1 MEMVV
6 GVVVWSFSAV
16 LWMCDR
22 WWVMVLAGSMV
33 KIKGEGMLSFFF
45 LVLFLFLIAHIFLS
59 LVNCFFN
66 FPSECFFFSQLFF
79 SFSLSHFYSIF
90 PLHFF
95 LFFPQ
100 IFVITFFIS
109 TIFFKSL
116 PFFCYGTFLFMY
128 PSHFLP
134 SSALFSILFLFFFS
148 TLSLSC
154 PGKSLQCSH

>member
-1 MEMVV
+1 
-6 GVVVWSFSAV
+6 
-16 LWMCDR
+16 MCDR

-66 FPSECFFFSQLFF
+66 FPSECFFFPNFF
-79 SFSLSHFYSIF
+79 SPFLSLIFIQFFHSIFFFFSLKYLLSLSLF
-90 PLHFF
+90 PPFF
-95 LFFPQ
+95 LNLF
-100 IFVITFFIS
+100 
-109 TIFFKSL
+109 L
-116 PFFCYGTFLFMY
+116 FFCYGTFLFMY

>member
-45 LVLFLFLIAHIFLS
+45 LLCFIFIFNCTHFPLS
-59 LVNCFFN
+59 CQLFFN
-66 FPSECFFFSQLFF
+66 FPSECFFFPNFF
-79 SFSLSHFYSIF
+79 SPFLSLIFIQFFHSIFFFFSLKYLLSLSLF
-90 PLHFF
+90 PPFF
-95 LFFPQ
+95 LNLF
-100 IFVITFFIS
+100 
-109 TIFFKSL
+109 L
-116 PFFCYGTFLFMY
+116 FFCYGTFLFMY

-134 SSALFSILFLFFFS
+134 SSALFSILFFFFFN
-148 TLSLSC
+148 LI
-154 PGKSLQCSH
+154 P